1 MGIRDNTDPVSGITM
16 KRHSRILMIA
26 LPFFAVS
33 ACAHAAKPPS
43 EPVSSSGDSADVVVS
58 PRVMTAVGRLKL
70 RSRDGRPRGTVQV
83 PIDTFGRPDVFGIRF
98 IGNFDDLTRQ
108 DLVEHLGQQI
118 FTPAKKN
125 GVPVTGVYEMI
136 FR

>member
-1 MGIRDNTDPVSGITM
+1 MLAVSCFG
-16 KRHSRILMIA
+16 
-26 LPFFAVS
+26 VS

-43 EPVSSSGDSADVVVS
+43 EPVSSSGESADFVVS
-58 PRVMTAVGRLKL
+58 PKVITVVGQLKL
-70 RSRDGRPRGTVQV
+70 RSRGGGRPRGTVQV
-83 PIDTFGRPDVFGIRF
+83 PIDNVGRPDVFGIRF

-108 DLVEHLGQQI
+108 DLVEFLGQQI

-125 GVPVTGVYEMI
+125 GIPVSGVYEMM

>member
-1 MGIRDNTDPVSGITM
+1 MITM
-16 KRHSRILMIA
+16 KPHTRILMLA
-26 LPFFAVS
+26 VSCFAVS

-43 EPVSSSGDSADVVVS
+43 EPVSPSGDSADVVVS
-58 PRVMTAVGRLKL
+58 PRVITVVGQLKL
-70 RSRDGRPRGTVQV
+70 RSRGGRPRGTVQV
-83 PIDTFGRPDVFGIRF
+83 PIDTSGRPDVFGIRF

-108 DLVEHLGQQI
+108 DLVEYLGQQI